1 MAYDIR
7 PLSFG
12 EILDRAFRVFLD
24 NFVLLFGIAATVW
37 IPSGIILASALVVG
51 RGAANIL
58 NLLFLMV
65 AGPIMQAALTIA
77 VAETYLDRPITI
89 IDAYRA
95 ARPIIL
101 PVLGT
106 YLLVGVVLVAPG
118 ALVAGTY
125 FVSQTL
131 LVIAVIAYLA
141 VLIYFI
147 GCWSLT
153 GPVMIVERRFGM
165 SAPRRSREL
174 VLGSWWRTVGI
185 LFTAGVI
192 TGLPAAAL
200 GFVWA
205 FIPVIGVLLTSA
217 TQAITSTYQLVALMI
232 YYFDRRCRTE
242 DFDLRL
248 LAEQVR
254 SQTVPAMASAPGS
267 SSLA

>member
-1 MAYDIR
+1 MTYDIR

-24 NFVLLFGIAATVW
+24 NFALLFAIAATVW
-37 IPSGIILASALVVG
+37 IPSGIILATSGIIG
-51 RGAANIL
+51 RPAANVL

-65 AGPIMQAALTIA
+65 AGPVMQAALTVA
-77 VAETYLDRPITI
+77 VAEAYLDRPIAI
-89 IDAYRA
+89 VEAYRA
-95 ARPIIL
+95 ARPIIMPL
-101 PVLGT
+101 LGT
-106 YLLVGVVLVAPG
+106 YLLVGVVLLAPG
-118 ALVAGTY
+118 LLIGGTY
-125 FVSQTL
+125 FIAKPL
-131 LVIAVIAYLA
+131 FVIALIIYL
-141 VLIYFI
+141 VVMFYFI

-185 LFTAGVI
+185 LFVASII
-192 TGLPAAAL
+192 TTVPAAAVD
-200 GFVWA
+200 FVWA
-205 FIPVIGVLLTSA
+205 FIPVIGVILTAA
-217 TQAITSTYQLVALMI
+217 TQAITSSYQLIALVI

-254 SQTVPAMASAPGS
+254 SQTAPTASS